1 MKVDIRISDLNACIS
16 DVPEALIAV
25 SSELSPKF
33 PNVINDERRIANG
46 NACGTSISPIYQKN
60 CAIISIDSPLPI
72 SLSIYIHR
80 NCIISTN

>member
-1 MKVDIRISDLNACIS
+1 MKVDMRISDLNACIS

-60 CAIISIDSPLPI
+60 CAIISIEEECELACNE
-72 SLSIYIHR
+72 YI
-80 NCIISTN
+80 